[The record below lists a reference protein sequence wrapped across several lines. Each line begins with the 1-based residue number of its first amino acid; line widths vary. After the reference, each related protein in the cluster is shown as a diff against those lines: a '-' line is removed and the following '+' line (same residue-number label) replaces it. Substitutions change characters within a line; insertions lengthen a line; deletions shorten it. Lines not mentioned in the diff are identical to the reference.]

1 MCRGRGRS
9 VESRVVRKEL
19 TQLPYCHA
27 GPDVWVWSADKGP
40 DLVHDPDEARE
51 ERDVQSWPC
60 PSLTEALRR
69 ADLAPFLGN
78 IIEVTQFSG
87 A

>member
-1 MCRGRGRS
+1 MCRGRDRS
-9 VESRVVRKEL
+9 EESRVVRKEL
-19 TQLPYCHA
+19 THLPYCQA
-27 GPDVWVWSADKGP
+27 GPDVWVWSVAKGH

-51 ERDVQSWPC
+51 DRDVQSWPC
-60 PSLTEALRR
+60 PSPTEALRR
-69 ADLAPFLGN
+69 EGLAPFLGN